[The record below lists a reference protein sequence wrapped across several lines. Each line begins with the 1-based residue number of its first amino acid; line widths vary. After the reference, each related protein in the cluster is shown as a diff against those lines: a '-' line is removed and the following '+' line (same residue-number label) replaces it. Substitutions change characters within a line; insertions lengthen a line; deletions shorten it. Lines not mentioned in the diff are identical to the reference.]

1 MNSAPSNGVTLSTNQ
16 VRLPKI
22 LTGACSDLV
31 VNCRMIRRALF
42 VAVGLLG
49 VCFAVAAQQ
58 TTQNQHAGALDFYQP
73 KILSAKDSS
82 LLFHKGP
89 VHAWSDG
96 GRLASQNALAEIGM
110 VSLDLFPVAYLTPN
124 SPGVATRRRESA
136 TADSPS
142 GNFGT
147 DGKDLPGMMV
157 PTDQVYCGGEV
168 GVMYGR
174 WSGKGGGDLMQ
185 SYILG
190 TVGNDKI
197 QISVGAEYEESSGR
211 SARYHS
217 YVFPR

>member
-1 MNSAPSNGVTLSTNQ
+1 
-16 VRLPKI
+16 
-22 LTGACSDLV
+22 
-31 VNCRMIRRALF
+31 VNCRMIGRVLA
-42 VAVGLLG
+42 VAAGLLG
-49 VCFAVAAQQ
+49 VCFALAAQE
-58 TTQNQHAGALDFYQP
+58 TNWRGSIQNVRASALSLYQP
-73 KILSAKDSS
+73 KIFSAKDSS

-89 VHAWSDG
+89 VYAWSDG

-110 VSLDLFPVAYLTPN
+110 ASLDLFPVAYLPPN
-124 SPGVATRRRESA
+124 ASGVATARRGSP
-136 TADSPS
+136 TADSLP

-157 PTDQVYCGGEV
+157 PSDQVYYGGEV

-174 WSGKGGGDLMQ
+174 WTGKGGGDLMQ

-190 TVGNDKI
+190 TVGNDKF

-217 YVFPR
+217 YFFPR